1 MKTSS
6 SAVRAG
12 LICAASIA
20 FAVAPSLVAQTVDTV
35 RVAYPA
41 VKCASCVAW
50 NEPRS
55 PFKIFGNTYYVGTA
69 GLSSILITSANG
81 HVLIDGAL
89 PLSAPLIEANIRALG
104 FRVEDV
110 RLILNSHAHYDHAGG
125 IAAIQRAS
133 GARVAAL
140 PWSAEVLERGESDKR
155 DPQFGVVNPFPPVR
169 GVQRIRDDET
179 LRVGSL
185 ALAAHLTAGHTPS
198 GTSWTW
204 QSCEQGRCVNILY
217 ADSQSP
223 VSADSFYFTH
233 NATYPTAESDF
244 MRGLSVLEQL
254 PCDILLT
261 PHPGVSSFFD
271 RVAARD
277 SGSVSALVDPAL
289 CKRVVD
295 SARRDVTARMVRERA
310 AHDSSTR

>member
-1 MKTSS
+1 MKTSH

-12 LICAASIA
+12 RVCTASLALA
-20 FAVAPSLVAQTVDTV
+20 FAPSLVAQTVDTV
-35 RVAYPA
+35 RVVYPA
-41 VKCASCVAW
+41 AKCASCVTW

-55 PFKIFGNTYYVGTA
+55 PFKILGNTYYVGTA
-69 GLSSILITSANG
+69 GLSSILVTSANG

-140 PWSAEVLERGESDKR
+140 PWSAAVLERGESDNR
-155 DPQFGVVNPFPPVR
+155 DPQFGVVNPYPPVR
-169 GVQRIRDDET
+169 DVQRIQDGDT

-185 ALAAHLTAGHTPS
+185 ALSAHLTAGHTPS

-233 NATYPTAESDF
+233 NSTYPTVESDF
-244 MRGLSVLEQL
+244 ERGLSVLEQL

-261 PHPGVSSFFD
+261 PHPGVSSLFE

-277 SGSVSALVDPAL
+277 SGSVSALIDPAV
-289 CKRVVD
+289 CARFVEA
-295 SARRDVTARMVRERA
+295 ARRDVTARMARERA
-310 AHDSSTR
+310 AHDSER